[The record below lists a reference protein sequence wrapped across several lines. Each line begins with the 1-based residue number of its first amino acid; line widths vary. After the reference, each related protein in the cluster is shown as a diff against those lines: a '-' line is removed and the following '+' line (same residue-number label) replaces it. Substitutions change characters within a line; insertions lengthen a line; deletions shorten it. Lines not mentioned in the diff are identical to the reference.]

1 MTAVSKKTHGK
12 VMIMKGVAFYSS
24 PCNDV
29 LTANIVGILV
39 LTWVMSQESEGV
51 ILLLVAKLVYILC
64 LVM

>member
-1 MTAVSKKTHGK
+1 
-12 VMIMKGVAFYSS
+12 MIMKGVAFYSS
-24 PCNDV
+24 PCNHV

-51 ILLLVAKLVYILC
+51 ILLLVAKLVCILC